1 MCDTKQPEIK
11 LPEIKLPEIKQLV
24 FDHRELFDTFSKCN
38 YDLLFNSD
46 NETAKCQ
53 MDATRSMVE
62 AYSIPDKMKRF
73 LKNGDTAI
81 ITPDIMEQLE
91 SLDGDG
97 MPAIVIILKDNNI
110 WAIISSEDINY

>member
-1 MCDTKQPEIK
+1 MCDTKQ
-11 LPEIKLPEIKQLV
+11 PEIKLPEIKQLV
-24 FDHRELFDTFSKCN
+24 FDHRKLFDTFSKCN

-46 NETAKCQ
+46 NETAKYQ

-62 AYSIPDKMKRF
+62 AYAIPDKMKRF

-91 SLDGDG
+91 SLEAVEDKTY
-97 MPAIVIILKDNNI
+97 AIVIILKDNNI
-110 WAIISSEDINY
+110 WAIISSDDINY